1 MRKNPELSN
10 YYRTYTRDSVN
21 SLLIFSCEGEN
32 FINLLSRYPKI
43 IQQIYPL
50 TFTTI
55 LFSWVEKKK
64 INTMFISTIYQY
76 MNKKETPANSRRIDP
91 LTIDITILIYQ
102 GECTNQT
109 IFCYKHNLPVESLRS
124 PRSNDS
130 HKELK

>member
-50 TFTTI
+50 PFC
-55 LFSWVEKKK
+55 FPGWKKK

-102 GECTNQT
+102 GECTN
-109 IFCYKHNLPVESLRS
+109 
-124 PRSNDS
+124 
-130 HKELK
+130 

>member
-10 YYRTYTRDSVN
+10 YYCTYTRDSVN

-55 LFSWVEKKK
+55 LFSWVKKK

-91 LTIDITILIYQ
+91 LTIDITILIDQ
-102 GECTNQT
+102 GECTN
-109 IFCYKHNLPVESLRS
+109 
-124 PRSNDS
+124 
-130 HKELK
+130 